1 MNTVMEKKNS
11 NSLGW
16 LLFIVTAVFS
26 VTYFLI
32 SNYHID
38 GLRKDIEQKDEIIQ
52 DYTRLVSEPKMVS
65 DRNGNK
71 ISVDSLVKENA
82 NLIND
87 ISEYK
92 TRLDLIERNYDIQVE
107 NKNGLYKVK
116 ADKVDS
122 ALLLLNMFR
131 DAISYDPRTRNWV
144 VTRVK

>member
-1 MNTVMEKKNS
+1 MEKKNS

-65 DRNGNK
+65 DMNGNK

-92 TRLDLIERNYDIQVE
+92 TRLDLIERNYDIHVE

>member
-92 TRLDLIERNYDIQVE
+92 TRLDLIERNYDIHVE
-107 NKNGLYKVK
+107 NRNGLYKVK

>member
-1 MNTVMEKKNS
+1 MEKKNS

-71 ISVDSLVKENA
+71 ISVDSLVKGNA

-92 TRLDLIERNYDIQVE
+92 TRLDLIERNYDIHVE

>member
-38 GLRKDIEQKDEIIQ
+38 GLKKDIEQKDEIIQ

-92 TRLDLIERNYDIQVE
+92 TRLDLIERNYDIHVE

>member
-1 MNTVMEKKNS
+1 MEKKNS

-52 DYTRLVSEPKMVS
+52 DYTRFVSEPKMVS

-92 TRLDLIERNYDIQVE
+92 TRLDLIERNYDIHVE

>member
-1 MNTVMEKKNS
+1 MEKKNS

-92 TRLDLIERNYDIQVE
+92 TRLDLIERNYDIHVE

-131 DAISYDPRTRNWV
+131 DAISYDPKTRNWV

>member
-52 DYTRLVSEPKMVS
+52 DYTRLVSEPKMIS

-92 TRLDLIERNYDIQVE
+92 TCLDLIERNYDIRVE

-122 ALLLLNMFR
+122 ALLLLDMFR

>member
-65 DRNGNK
+65 DMNGNK

-92 TRLDLIERNYDIQVE
+92 TRLDLIERNYDIHVE

>member
-16 LLFIVTAVFS
+16 LLFIVTVVFS

-92 TRLDLIERNYDIQVE
+92 TRLDLIERNYDIHVE

>member
-92 TRLDLIERNYDIQVE
+92 TRLDLIERNYDIHVE

-131 DAISYDPRTRNWV
+131 DAISYDPRTGNWV

>member
-16 LLFIVTAVFS
+16 LLFIVTAVFF

-92 TRLDLIERNYDIQVE
+92 TRLDLIERNYDIHVE

>member
-92 TRLDLIERNYDIQVE
+92 TRLDLIERNYDIHVE

>member
-92 TRLDLIERNYDIQVE
+92 TRLDLIERNYDIHVE

-131 DAISYDPRTRNWV
+131 DAISYDPRTRNRV

>member
-1 MNTVMEKKNS
+1 MNMVMEKKNS

-92 TRLDLIERNYDIQVE
+92 TRLDLIERNYDIHVE

-131 DAISYDPRTRNWV
+131 DAISYDPKTRNWV

>member
-1 MNTVMEKKNS
+1 MEKKNS

-26 VTYFLI
+26 VTYSLI

-65 DRNGNK
+65 DMNGNK

-92 TRLDLIERNYDIQVE
+92 TRLDLIERNYDIHVE

>member
-1 MNTVMEKKNS
+1 MEKKNS

-92 TRLDLIERNYDIQVE
+92 TRLDLIERNYDIHVE
-107 NKNGLYKVK
+107 NRNGLYKVK

>member
-1 MNTVMEKKNS
+1 MEEKNS

-92 TRLDLIERNYDIQVE
+92 TRLDLIERNYDIHVE

>member
-1 MNTVMEKKNS
+1 MEKKNS

-92 TRLDLIERNYDIQVE
+92 TRLDLIERNYDIHVE

>member
-1 MNTVMEKKNS
+1 MEKKNS

-92 TRLDLIERNYDIQVE
+92 TRLDLIERNYDIHVE

-131 DAISYDPRTRNWV
+131 DAISYDPRTGNWV

>member
-92 TRLDLIERNYDIQVE
+92 TRLDLIERNYDIHVE

-131 DAISYDPRTRNWV
+131 DAISYDPKTRNWV

>member
-52 DYTRLVSEPKMVS
+52 DYTRFVSEPKMVS

-92 TRLDLIERNYDIQVE
+92 TRLDLIERNYDIHVE